1 MLKTIECQCRTCK
14 INAAKIGKALPLR
27 AEVDPRFAAML
38 GTDRK
43 AIHNVVADAHNPSL
57 PNVAARPL

>member
-14 INAAKIGKALPLR
+14 INASKIDKTLPLR
-27 AEVDPRFAAML
+27 AEIDSRFADLL

-43 AIHNVVADAHNPSL
+43 AIHNTVADAHNPSL